1 MLFEQCFAGQPSVNA
16 RDMAASWRPSYGEW
30 LGAQAAE
37 GFDRT
42 ITGRYLEEKGIALAE
57 MRAGDYDPDWSLR
70 NNETMSPMERAFVL
84 KGWMPPAPDHAHA
97 MTEADW
103 KASPWYRKEISFR
116 PDMTA
121 TRARIMAENFDRR
134 RYRERLLARGN
145 ELYDD
150 AEDMALGFGAGLLGS
165 LPDPINL
172 LPLGGGAAAGSGAA
186 TLGRALLRGAKA
198 GAVNGAVSTAVSDAL
213 VLPDLAS
220 RGEDADFVDLLLDT
234 LAGGVLGGVFGTPIF
249 LTSSLD
255 SGSFVRAARAG
266 DDPAPFASSPDSDFL
281 VRAGVEATPFDRTPD
296 GDLMARAGYAG
307 AVPDASGE
315 AAAARAGDAPAPFA
329 SSPDSDFLA
338 RAGVEATP
346 FDRTPDGDLMARAGY
361 AEAVPD
367 ASGEATAARAGDA
380 AVDAESLPARNADND
395 LLRQGWT
402 AGERR
407 AVARAADLNLE
418 NMDDG
423 RSAEVAALERDYD
436 SIEPLPLPQRP
447 DDAFTSGLEAMRRVI
462 REQTDVKDAMVRQ
475 DVGSISF
482 YWGTEGRG
490 PKLKGGSGVSHLIA
504 RRNSEGLDGE
514 AIAEKMVEVLA
525 YGKAGEIYGPEN
537 GQHVNIVYNGYTAV
551 LSLYRFRNRET
562 WLLTGWKNDPVGEA
576 SAVNAPSPTQTNPSG
591 IRDKLGATGSS
602 DSLPL
607 LSAKG
612 KPLFADHIASPD
624 ISTATEP
631 PAPSRMTPEAARQA
645 EAGALAGQDE
655 SLRQRLADVEKRGA
669 VDAGGPAARTEDGL
683 AGGPGSEARKK

>member
-42 ITGRYLEEKGIALAE
+42 ITGRYLEEKGLALAE
-57 MRAGDYDPDWSLR
+57 MQAGDYDPDWSLR

-172 LPLGGGAAAGSGAA
+172 LPLGGGAVAGSGAA
-186 TLGRALLRGAKA
+186 TLGRKLLRGAKA

-234 LAGGVLGGVFGTPIF
+234 LAGCFLGGVFGTPIF
-249 LTSSLD
+249 LTSTLD

-281 VRAGVEATPFDRTPD
+281 ARAGAEATPFDRTPD

-307 AVPDASGE
+307 
-315 AAAARAGDAPAPFA
+315 
-329 SSPDSDFLA
+329 
-338 RAGVEATP
+338 
-346 FDRTPDGDLMARAGY
+346 
-361 AEAVPD
+361 AVPD

>member
-16 RDMAASWRPSYGEW
+16 RDVAASWRPSYGEW
-30 LGAQAAE
+30 LGARAAK

-57 MRAGDYDPDWSLR
+57 MRGGDYDPAWSLR

-165 LPDPINL
+165 LPDPINV

-186 TLGRALLRGAKA
+186 TLGRTLLRGAKA
-198 GAVNGAVSTAVSDAL
+198 GAVNGAASTAVSDAL

-234 LAGGVLGGVFGTPIF
+234 LAGGFLGGVFGTIGGAF
-249 LTSSLD
+249 
-255 SGSFVRAARAG
+255 GRHAAQRRKRAK
-266 DDPAPFASSPDSDFL
+266 
-281 VRAGVEATPFDRTPD
+281 
-296 GDLMARAGYAG
+296 
-307 AVPDASGE
+307 
-315 AAAARAGDAPAPFA
+315 
-329 SSPDSDFLA
+329 
-338 RAGVEATP
+338 
-346 FDRTPDGDLMARAGY
+346 
-361 AEAVPD
+361 AVPD

-380 AVDAESLPARNADND
+380 AVDAEILPARNADND

-402 AGERR
+402 AGDRR
-407 AVARAADLNLE
+407 AVATAADLGMEALS
-418 NMDDG
+418 DG
-423 RSAEVAALERDYD
+423 RPADVSAALRDSGVLERTWRAALSPVVVRSEDLGVP
-436 SIEPLPLPQRP
+436 EGAGLPEYIAAAKVYHDALKLESESGKPVIQPQLEKPVRFSRKGWSKNKSNGA
-447 DDAFTSGLEAMRRVI
+447 DADKWKLF
-462 REQTDVKDAMVRQ
+462 
-475 DVGSISF
+475 
-482 YWGTEGRG
+482 
-490 PKLKGGSGVSHLIA
+490 PKLREIIETSTLKSTEAVNKPRKDGFVRFHWVE
-504 RRNSEGLDGE
+504 NVVELDGSPRLVGVML
-514 AIAEKMVEVLA
+514 AEDKDGNLFYNINADVEGWRTKKGDPSNLPAVSN
-525 YGKAGEIYGPEN
+525 AGESGSPIQAEAAAPPVTSRLTEEGAGVN
-537 GQHVNIVYNGYTAV
+537 LHVEDIDG
-551 LSLYRFRNRET
+551 L
-562 WLLTGWKNDPVGEA
+562 
-576 SAVNAPSPTQTNPSG
+576 
-591 IRDKLGATGSS
+591 
-602 DSLPL
+602 
-607 LSAKG
+607 
-612 KPLFADHIASPD
+612 SPD
-624 ISTATEP
+624 FSTAAEP

-669 VDAGGPAARTEDGL
+669 VDAGETAARTEDGL
-683 AGGPGSEARKK
+683 AGVPDSEARKK

>member
-234 LAGGVLGGVFGTPIF
+234 LAGCFLGGVFGTPIF

-255 SGSFVRAARAG
+255 SGSFVR
-266 DDPAPFASSPDSDFL
+266 
-281 VRAGVEATPFDRTPD
+281 
-296 GDLMARAGYAG
+296 
-307 AVPDASGE
+307 
-315 AAAARAGDAPAPFA
+315 AARAGDAPAPFA

>member
-16 RDMAASWRPSYGEW
+16 RDMAALWRPSYGEW

-103 KASPWYRKEISFR
+103 KASPWFRKEISFR

-165 LPDPINL
+165 LPDPINV

-198 GAVNGAVSTAVSDAL
+198 GAVNGAVSTTVSDAL

-234 LAGGVLGGVFGTPIF
+234 LAGCFLGGVFGTPIF

-266 DDPAPFASSPDSDFL
+266 DAPAPFASSPDSDFFA
-281 VRAGVEATPFDRTPD
+281 RAGAAPTPPDRSPD
-296 GDLMARAGYAG
+296 GALMARAGYAG

-315 AAAARAGDAPAPFA
+315 AA
-329 SSPDSDFLA
+329 
-338 RAGVEATP
+338 
-346 FDRTPDGDLMARAGY
+346 
-361 AEAVPD
+361 
-367 ASGEATAARAGDA
+367 AARAGDA

>member
-1 MLFEQCFAGQPSVNA
+1 M
-16 RDMAASWRPSYGEW
+16 
-30 LGAQAAE
+30 
-37 GFDRT
+37 
-42 ITGRYLEEKGIALAE
+42 
-57 MRAGDYDPDWSLR
+57 
-70 NNETMSPMERAFVL
+70 
-84 KGWMPPAPDHAHA
+84 
-97 MTEADW
+97 
-103 KASPWYRKEISFR
+103 
-116 PDMTA
+116 
-121 TRARIMAENFDRR
+121 
-134 RYRERLLARGN
+134 
-145 ELYDD
+145 
-150 AEDMALGFGAGLLGS
+150 
-165 LPDPINL
+165 
-172 LPLGGGAAAGSGAA
+172 
-186 TLGRALLRGAKA
+186 
-198 GAVNGAVSTAVSDAL
+198 NGAVSTAVSDAL

-266 DDPAPFASSPDSDFL
+266 DDPAPF
-281 VRAGVEATPFDRTPD
+281 T
-296 GDLMARAGYAG
+296 
-307 AVPDASGE
+307 
-315 AAAARAGDAPAPFA
+315 

-338 RAGVEATP
+338 RAGAEATP

>member
-165 LPDPINL
+165 LPDPINV

-186 TLGRALLRGAKA
+186 TLGRVLLRGAKA
-198 GAVNGAVSTAVSDAL
+198 GAVNGTVSTAVSDAL

-234 LAGGVLGGVFGTPIF
+234 LAGCFLGGVFGTPIF

-281 VRAGVEATPFDRTPD
+281 
-296 GDLMARAGYAG
+296 ARAGA
-307 AVPDASGE
+307 
-315 AAAARAGDAPAPFA
+315 
-329 SSPDSDFLA
+329 
-338 RAGVEATP
+338 EATP

-407 AVARAADLNLE
+407 TVARAADLNLE

>member
-42 ITGRYLEEKGIALAE
+42 ITGRSLEEKGIALAE

-165 LPDPINL
+165 LPDPINV

-255 SGSFVRAARAG
+255 SGSFVR
-266 DDPAPFASSPDSDFL
+266 
-281 VRAGVEATPFDRTPD
+281 
-296 GDLMARAGYAG
+296 
-307 AVPDASGE
+307 
-315 AAAARAGDAPAPFA
+315 AARAGDAPAPFA

>member
-198 GAVNGAVSTAVSDAL
+198 GAVSTAVSDAL

-234 LAGGVLGGVFGTPIF
+234 LAGCFLGGVFGTPIF

-281 VRAGVEATPFDRTPD
+281 ARAGAEATPFDRTPD

-307 AVPDASGE
+307 AAPDASGE
-315 AAAARAGDAPAPFA
+315 AA
-329 SSPDSDFLA
+329 
-338 RAGVEATP
+338 
-346 FDRTPDGDLMARAGY
+346 
-361 AEAVPD
+361 
-367 ASGEATAARAGDA
+367 AARAGDA

>member
-42 ITGRYLEEKGIALAE
+42 ITGRSLEEKGIALAE

-116 PDMTA
+116 PNMTA

-186 TLGRALLRGAKA
+186 TLGRKLLRGAKA

-234 LAGGVLGGVFGTPIF
+234 LAGCFLGGVFGTPIF

-281 VRAGVEATPFDRTPD
+281 
-296 GDLMARAGYAG
+296 ARAGA
-307 AVPDASGE
+307 
-315 AAAARAGDAPAPFA
+315 
-329 SSPDSDFLA
+329 
-338 RAGVEATP
+338 EATP

>member
-116 PDMTA
+116 PNMTA

-165 LPDPINL
+165 LPDPINV

-186 TLGRALLRGAKA
+186 TLGRKLLRGAKA

-234 LAGGVLGGVFGTPIF
+234 LAGCFLGGVFGTPIF
-249 LTSSLD
+249 LTSTLD
-255 SGSFVRAARAG
+255 SGSFVR
-266 DDPAPFASSPDSDFL
+266 
-281 VRAGVEATPFDRTPD
+281 
-296 GDLMARAGYAG
+296 
-307 AVPDASGE
+307 
-315 AAAARAGDAPAPFA
+315 
-329 SSPDSDFLA
+329 
-338 RAGVEATP
+338 
-346 FDRTPDGDLMARAGY
+346 
-361 AEAVPD
+361 
-367 ASGEATAARAGDA
+367 AARAGDA

>member
-42 ITGRYLEEKGIALAE
+42 ITGRSLEEKGIALAE

-234 LAGGVLGGVFGTPIF
+234 LAGGFLGGVFGTPIF

-281 VRAGVEATPFDRTPD
+281 VRAGAEATPFDRTPD

-315 AAAARAGDAPAPFA
+315 A
-329 SSPDSDFLA
+329 
-338 RAGVEATP
+338 
-346 FDRTPDGDLMARAGY
+346 
-361 AEAVPD
+361 
-367 ASGEATAARAGDA
+367 TAARAGDA
-380 AVDAESLPARNADND
+380 AGDAESLPARNADND